1 MGDTSIL
8 LSVCVAVGARTLAIR
23 LLRVKKT
30 AAVKECAVSEALN
43 VVMNEAE
50 QQFQVRLGDEVAF
63 AEYRM
68 VDHGII
74 LPHTVV
80 PESFE
85 GKGVGSALAKAA
97 LGYAREHEL
106 KVIPLCP
113 FMAGYIAKHP
123 EWHDIVHDAYKAQ
136 LGIN

>member
-1 MGDTSIL
+1 MAET
-8 LSVCVAVGARTLAIR
+8 
-23 LLRVKKT
+23 
-30 AAVKECAVSEALN
+30 LN

-50 QQFQVRLGDEVAF
+50 RQFQVKLGDETAF
-63 AEYRM
+63 AEYRL

-97 LGYAREHEL
+97 LGYAREHDL
-106 KVIPLCP
+106 KVIPTCP
-113 FMAGYIAKHP
+113 FMAGYIRKHP
-123 EWHDIVHDAYKAQ
+123 EWHDVVHDAYKGQ
-136 LGIN
+136 LGIG